1 MATVESDGRVE
12 EGGEGTEGTAEEG
25 DDLVWHEPLCFVV
38 VVVVVWGRYEN
49 VGTKRA

>member
-12 EGGEGTEGTAEEG
+12 EGGKGTEGAAEKR